1 MTTMDQIH
9 RIRELYYGQDKSLT
23 EIARLMHMDWRT
35 VRKYMDLEDFNEPF
49 PKKRTQNRRKKLN
62 KNTEIG

>member
-23 EIARLMHMDWRT
+23 EIASLMHIVFCGKPCSLVFFRIHKISHLFGGSI
-35 VRKYMDLEDFNEPF
+35 VKEPGSRKFSA
-49 PKKRTQNRRKKLN
+49 
-62 KNTEIG
+62 